1 MNAKGKPCGRKC
13 AAGRQ
18 FCFGHAASA
27 AAEATP
33 DVPETKT
40 ESAPAAGPV
49 SAEKEGAEEEAAEEE
64 AVEEAA
70 EETVDAKIC
79 FGCERAPRLAGKLFC
94 TACRKEVEAARV
106 MLNKELVNGGI

>member
-1 MNAKGKPCGRKC
+1 VSAEKECAEEKKEAAP
-13 AAGRQ
+13 AAGPVSVEKE
-18 FCFGHAASA
+18 G
-27 AAEATP
+27 AEEKKEA
-33 DVPETKT
+33 
-40 ESAPAAGPV
+40 APAAGPV

-94 TACRKEVEAARV
+94 TACRKDVETARV
-106 MLNKELVNGGI
+106 TLNKQLVNGDI